1 VHFGGVSGFSQGF
14 RVFSHMWINVEE
26 RLEDMKKLAAIGA
39 LGLLASCLFGQG
51 LNTGGQ
57 TKEDW
62 EEINF
67 EFNSSILSDGY
78 PSLLR
83 LADLLTQHRDYRVK
97 VTGHTD
103 YVGSAPY
110 NDKLALRRADSVKAF
125 LVKYGASDN
134 QITTAG
140 DGKRAPEVDNRTKE
154 GRFMNRRVV
163 LTVTDGT
170 GKLIKEGG
178 INDVL
183 NALQDF
189 MKKQEEC
196 CAQILKRLDK
206 LDDILAALKA
216 LQGDNDR
223 LKTEMADLR
232 NQHNMLR
239 DQVAGLPKP
248 LSEQQTQNIA
258 HTEAEG
264 AAKGA
269 LEEAQRR
276 NKKFSLLG
284 LNIGPTF
291 GPARSGDFTF
301 SGRGQ
306 FFSPFGGDGTHAV
319 QAQGEY
325 MYYPGRKEGQFDIGL
340 VNRWGNVQ
348 AGGFASFKWIDFKQ
362 YQSGGSLGQAAF
374 LVDYVFSDGRIG
386 AFITRGFKNY
396 AVLNSVTL
404 APGAYLQTFARVVN
418 QQDVNFLFG
427 TWGDA
432 YIRGDAAY
440 LQLREVRKARPGA
453 NLTLVQPITEHV
465 AFTAGASYN
474 ESLVSAPG
482 SGSLSFGLEVGNHI
496 KPKEY
501 AKVTTPVPMDVPRI
515 RYEFGTRRV
524 GSSPPIADAGPNQV
538 GVPAGTITLNGS
550 GSSDPLGLALTYSWV
565 QIAGPTVSIS
575 NANGPIAT
583 FTAVAGQTYSFRL
596 TVKNTDGLS
605 ASASTSVSTASPAQ
619 LRILQ
624 FSANPATIQPGQ
636 SSTLTWV
643 VENATAVTITPGPGS
658 VDAHSGSVSVTPAT
672 TTTYTLA
679 ATGPGGQVNATVTV
693 QVGPPQAGNPQIIRF
708 EANPVSIAPGQSSTL
723 SWTTTGATTVTISP
737 NVGNVTVNGSTTVTP
752 TQTTTYTLTA
762 TSSDNHS
769 VSAPVT
775 VVVAPANI
783 PQILTFVANPQT
795 IDAGQSSQLCWQVS
809 GANSIQIDPGVGS
822 NLNANDCATVKPSVT
837 TTYTLTATNAQG
849 TIKANVTVNV
859 GAVRILSFSANPVT
873 TTAAGAPSVL
883 SWTTENASSVVLI
896 GAELGPQTLPVN
908 GTFTVNPITNST
920 YTLTAYGPGGQTVSV
935 TISVFVR

>member
-1 VHFGGVSGFSQGF
+1 
-14 RVFSHMWINVEE
+14 
-26 RLEDMKKLAAIGA
+26 MKKLAAIGA
-39 LGLLASCLFGQG
+39 LGLMASCLFGQG

-97 VTGHTD
+97 VTGNTD

-110 NDKLALRRADSVKAF
+110 NEKLALKRAEAVKAF
-125 LVKYGASDN
+125 LVRYGASAD

-140 DGKRAPEVDNRTKE
+140 DGKRSPEVDNRTKE
-154 GRFMNRRVV
+154 GRFMNRRVI
-163 LTVTDGT
+163 LAVTDGQ

-178 INDVL
+178 INEIL
-183 NALQDF
+183 KALQDF

-223 LKTEMADLR
+223 LKGELADLR

-239 DQVAGLPKP
+239 DQVAALPKP
-248 LSEQQTQNIA
+248 LTEQQTTNIA

-291 GPARSGDFTF
+291 GAGRSGDFTF

-348 AGGFASFKWIDFKQ
+348 AGGFASVKWLDLGMYKN
-362 YQSGGSLGQAAF
+362 GGSLGQGAF
-374 LVDYVFSDGRIG
+374 MVDWLFDGGRIG

-404 APGAYLQTFARVVN
+404 APGAFLQTYARVVN
-418 QQDVNFLFG
+418 QQGVNFLFR
-427 TWGDA
+427 TWGEA
-432 YIRGDAAY
+432 HIEGDLAY
-440 LQLREVRKARPGA
+440 LQLREVHKARPGA

-465 AFTAGASYN
+465 AFTVGGAYN

-482 SGSLSFGLEVGNHI
+482 SGELKVGLQVGNYI
-496 KPKEY
+496 KAAEY

-515 RYEFGTRRV
+515 RYEIGTRRV
-524 GSSPPIADAGPNQV
+524 GASPPIADAGPNQL
-538 GVPAGTITLNGS
+538 GIPAGNVTLNGS
-550 GSSDPLGLALTYSWV
+550 GSSDPLGETLTYSWL
-565 QIAGPTVSIS
+565 QIAGPTVTINNPTS
-575 NANGPIAT
+575 AVAT
-583 FTAVAGQTYSFRL
+583 FTAAQGQSYSFRL
-596 TVKNTDGLS
+596 TVRNTDNLS
-605 ASASTSVSTASPAQ
+605 SSATTSVSTTSPTAPV
-619 LRILQ
+619 IIQ
-624 FSANPATIQPGQ
+624 FSATPASILPGQ
-636 SSTLTWV
+636 SSTLTWSV
-643 VENATAVTITPGPGS
+643 QNSTSVSISPTVGAV
-658 VDAHSGSVSVTPAT
+658 AASGSSPVTPAT
-672 TTTYTLA
+672 TTTYTLT
-679 ATGPGGQVNATVTV
+679 ATGPGGTVTATVTV
-693 QVGPPQAGNPQIIRF
+693 QVGPNPIGNPQIIRF

-723 SWTTTGATTVTISP
+723 SWTTTGASTVTISP
-737 NVGNVTVNGSTTVTP
+737 TVGSVTLNGSTTVTP
-752 TQTTTYTLTA
+752 AATTTYTLTA
-762 TSSDNHS
+762 TSSDGKS
-769 VSAPVT
+769 VSAPVQ
-775 VVVAPANI
+775 VIVAPANI

-809 GANSIQIDPGVGS
+809 GATNIQIDPGVGS

-859 GAVRILSFSANPVT
+859 GAVRITSFTANPVT
-873 TTAAGAPSVL
+873 STAAGNPVIL
-883 SWTTENASSVVLI
+883 SWTTQNASSVVLV
-896 GAELGPQTLPVN
+896 GSELGPQTLDVS
-908 GTFTVNPITNST
+908 GSFTVHPITNSI